1 MKLSM
6 RDLDIDSYTATFE
19 RLALAAGWEADAQGT
34 IERYRQ
40 GLRENL
46 HRSILN

>member
-1 MKLSM
+1 M